1 MASEERRTKSTEELI
16 KELRSAVWNYGAA
29 GRDNII
35 KKYGVEAYKAA
46 QTAIDK
52 DRYYRLR
59 ESREYKKHGRA
70 VRERITKKEYLAIK
84 KITQEYIARCNKSGA
99 EE

>member
-1 MASEERRTKSTEELI
+1 M
-16 KELRSAVWNYGAA
+16 
-29 GRDNII
+29 
-35 KKYGVEAYKAA
+35 KKG
-46 QTAIDK
+46 

-59 ESREYKKHGRA
+59 ESREYKKHGKA

-84 KITQEYIARCNKSGA
+84 KITQEYIARCNKSSA